1 MPAALLTPDVTWVMI
16 LDVPPHEPEFT
27 YMNQTPP
34 PVVKSAARAIDV
46 LELLVDRPEG
56 LTLLEIAE
64 ELDLA
69 KSSAHGLVATLLG
82 RSVLRLTQD
91 GRRSVYR
98 LGHRIFEIGQAYAQ
112 TTDLLRD
119 GQQVVQGLSISC
131 GETAHL
137 AVLDGNFV
145 VYLAKHEGIHAIRMV
160 SAVGKRF
167 SAHGTGVGKVLLAGL
182 EDAEVERRFGAPG
195 AMPPLTPHTVTDLE
209 RLLKD
214 LADVRATAIAHEH
227 EESTE
232 GVGCVAAPVYDAT
245 GMVAAISVS
254 VPVGRFPEERQAE
267 FARHVHEA
275 AVSLSVRL
283 GAGVYPDHIAPGT
296 TRDLT

>member
-1 MPAALLTPDVTWVMI
+1 VNQLAA
-16 LDVPPHEPEFT
+16 
-27 YMNQTPP
+27 
-34 PVVKSAARAIDV
+34 PVVKSAARTIDV
-46 LELLVDRPEG
+46 LELLVDRPDG

-64 ELDLA
+64 ELGLA

-112 TTDLLRD
+112 TTDLVRD
-119 GQQVVQGLSISC
+119 GQKVVQALSRSC

-137 AVLDGNFV
+137 AVLDENFV
-145 VYLAKHEGIHAIRMV
+145 VYLAKHEGEHPIRMV
-160 SAVGKRF
+160 SAIGKRF

-182 EDAEVERRFGAPG
+182 HDAEVLERFGAAE
-195 AMPPLTPHTVTDLE
+195 AMPRLTPNTVTDVNDLLE
-209 RLLKD
+209 D
-214 LADVRATAIAHEH
+214 LAVVRLAGVATER

-245 GMVAAISVS
+245 GLVAGLSVS
-254 VPVGRFPEERQAE
+254 VPIGRFLQEQQAD
-267 FARHVHEA
+267 FLVHVREA
-275 AVSLSVRL
+275 AATLSVQL
-283 GAGVYPDHIAPGT
+283 GAGSYPQRIVPGT
-296 TRDLT
+296 TTRAL

>member
-1 MPAALLTPDVTWVMI
+1 M
-16 LDVPPHEPEFT
+16 
-27 YMNQTPP
+27 
-34 PVVKSAARAIDV
+34 VKSASRTIDV
-46 LELLVDRPEG
+46 LELLAYRPDG
-56 LTLLEIAE
+56 LTLLEIAD
-64 ELDLA
+64 ELGLA
-69 KSSAHGLVATLLG
+69 KSSAHGLVATLLD
-82 RSVLRLTQD
+82 RNVLRLTQD

-112 TTDLLRD
+112 TTDLVRD
-119 GQQVVQGLSISC
+119 GQAVVRELSVLC

-182 EDAEVERRFGAPG
+182 EDIEVERRFSAPD
-195 AMPPLTPHTVTDLE
+195 AMPALTPHTVTDVE

-214 LADVRATAIAHEH
+214 LDAVRAAGVAHEH

-245 GMVAAISVS
+245 GMVAGLSVS
-254 VPVGRFPEERQAE
+254 VPVGRFPEDREAE
-267 FARHVHEA
+267 FAQQVRDA
-275 AVSLSVRL
+275 AATLSVQL
-283 GAGVYPDHIAPGT
+283 GAGGYPEQIVPGT
-296 TRDLT
+296 TRDLA

>member
-1 MPAALLTPDVTWVMI
+1 MNATTPA
-16 LDVPPHEPEFT
+16 
-27 YMNQTPP
+27 
-34 PVVKSAARAIDV
+34 VVKSAARAIEV
-46 LELLVDRPEG
+46 LELLVDQPEG

-64 ELDLA
+64 ELGLA

-82 RSVLRLTQD
+82 RNVLRLTQD

-119 GQQVVQGLSISC
+119 GQQAVQELSASC
-131 GETAHL
+131 RETAHL

-145 VYLAKHEGIHAIRMV
+145 VYLAKHEGIHAMRMV

-182 EDAEVERRFGAPG
+182 GDAEVARRFVAPG
-195 AMPPLTPHTVTDLE
+195 AMTPLTPHTVTDVE

-214 LADVRATAIAHEH
+214 LADVRATGIAHEH

-245 GMVAAISVS
+245 GLVAGLSVS
-254 VPVGRFPEERQAE
+254 VPVGRFPLEREVE
-267 FARHVHEA
+267 FAEHVRDTA
-275 AVSLSVRL
+275 ARLSVRL
-283 GAGVYPDHIAPGT
+283 GAGAYPDQITPGT
-296 TRDLT
+296 TRDLA

>member
-1 MPAALLTPDVTWVMI
+1 MNEVS
-16 LDVPPHEPEFT
+16 PP
-27 YMNQTPP
+27 M
-34 PVVKSAARAIDV
+34 VKSASRTIDV
-46 LELLVDRPEG
+46 LELLADRPDG

-69 KSSAHGLVATLLG
+69 KSSAHGLLATLLA
-82 RSVLRLTQD
+82 RNVLRLTLD

-119 GQQVVQGLSISC
+119 GQSAVRELSVLC

-145 VYLAKHEGIHAIRMV
+145 VYLAKHEGAHAIRMV

-182 EDAEVERRFGAPG
+182 DDVEVERRFGTRG
-195 AMPPLTPHTVTDLE
+195 AMPPLTPQTVTDVA
-209 RLLKD
+209 RLIKD
-214 LADVRATAIAHEH
+214 LDVVRATGIAHEH

-245 GMVAAISVS
+245 GMVAGLSVS
-254 VPVGRFPEERQAE
+254 VPVGRFPEDREMQ
-267 FARHVHEA
+267 FARQVRDA
-275 AVSLSVRL
+275 AATLSVRL
-283 GAGVYPDHIAPGT
+283 GAGVYPEHILPGT
-296 TRDLT
+296 TRDLA

>member
-1 MPAALLTPDVTWVMI
+1 MLSRVPAGELR
-16 LDVPPHEPEFT
+16 FT
-27 YMNQTPP
+27 YMNGHLM
-34 PVVKSAARAIDV
+34 VKSASRTIDV
-46 LELLVDRPEG
+46 LALLADRPDG
-56 LTLLEIAE
+56 MTLLEIAD
-64 ELDLA
+64 ELRLA
-69 KSSAHGLVATLLG
+69 KSSAHGLMATLLAHN
-82 RSVLRLTQD
+82 VVRLTVD

-112 TTDLLRD
+112 TTDLVRD
-119 GQQVVQGLSISC
+119 GQSAVRELSMLC

-145 VYLAKHEGIHAIRMV
+145 VYLAKHEGAHAIRMV

-182 EDAEVERRFGAPG
+182 EDAEVERRFSPPD
-195 AMPPLTPHTVTDLE
+195 AMPPLTPHTVTDIG

-214 LADVRATAIAHEH
+214 LDAVRVTGIAHEH

-245 GMVAAISVS
+245 GLVAGLSIS
-254 VPVGRFPEERQAE
+254 VPVGRFSEEREAE
-267 FARHVHEA
+267 LAQQVRDA
-275 AVSLSVRL
+275 AASLSVRL
-283 GAGVYPDHIAPGT
+283 GAGGYPEHILPGT
-296 TRDLT
+296 TRHLA